1 MQSVYLETT
10 VVGHIAGRLHP
21 VATILA
27 RQQSTREWWNSADA
41 RYRLFVSDL
50 VLAECGDGDGDAAR
64 ERLEAVDGIDILQTT
79 AAANDLA
86 TELIAAHAVPETE
99 PRDALHIA
107 LAAINGVDYLATWN
121 FKHIMNPSTQH
132 LIDAVCRNAGIESA
146 VICTPEQL
154 LVTYDDS

>member
-1 MQSVYLETT
+1 MKSVYLETT

-21 VATILA
+21 IATVLA
-27 RQQSTREWWNSADA
+27 RQQVTRQWWDSASN
-41 RYRLFVSDL
+41 RYLLFVSDL
-50 VLAECGDGDGDAAR
+50 VLAECADGDGDAAS
-64 ERLEAVDGIDILQTT
+64 ERLKIVDGIDVLQIS
-79 AAANDLA
+79 AAANALA
-86 TELIAAHAVPETE
+86 AELIAAHAVPQSE

-107 LAAINGVDYLATWN
+107 LAAINGIDYLATWI
-121 FKHIMNPSTQH
+121 FKHIMNPSTQP

>member
-1 MQSVYLETT
+1 MQSIYLETT
-10 VVGHIAGRLHP
+10 VVGHLAGRLHP
-21 VATILA
+21 VAAILA
-27 RQQSTREWWNSADA
+27 RQQVTRQWWDSASN
-41 RYRLFVSDL
+41 RYFLLVSDL
-50 VLAECGDGDGDAAR
+50 VLAECADGDGDAASD
-64 ERLEAVDGIDILQTT
+64 RLKIVDGIDLLQTS
-79 AAANDLA
+79 AAANALA
-86 TELIAAHAVPETE
+86 AELIAAHAVPQSE

-107 LAAINGVDYLATWN
+107 LAAINGIDYLATWN